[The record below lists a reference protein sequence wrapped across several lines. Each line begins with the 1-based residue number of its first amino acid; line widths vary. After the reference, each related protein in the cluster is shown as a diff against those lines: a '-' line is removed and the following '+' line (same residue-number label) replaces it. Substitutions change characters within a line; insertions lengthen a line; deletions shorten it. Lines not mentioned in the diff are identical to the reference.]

1 MPPVGMHQSFGD
13 FIDRTR
19 KFRVHQQWQ
28 ARPRNMGQSGF
39 ELLLGDHREAV
50 DTWMNKKALEPQHS
64 RRCERRDVVLI
75 VVDNAAQSTR
85 HRSRAAARF
94 NSSPKTEVVAG
105 RQFKGIS
112 TSKV

>member
-75 VVDNAAQSTR
+75 VVDNAAPGCPVYSASFSCRRTLE
-85 HRSRAAARF
+85 S
-94 NSSPKTEVVAG
+94 AG
-105 RQFKGIS
+105 SNHSWGVKSLQ
-112 TSKV
+112 TSD